1 MAGFRAH
8 VLGDELVQGELLAL
22 DPVAFAERA
31 SVIAAREGLTVTPAE
46 IDEAVGEARRTW
58 LERWV

>member
-1 MAGFRAH
+1 
-8 VLGDELVQGELLAL
+8 VLGDELLQGELLAL

-31 SVIAAREGLTVTPAE
+31 SVIAAREGWTVTPAE
-46 IDEAVGEARRTW
+46 IDDALRAARRRW